1 MMYQITAGEVVLFIG
16 LLANAAAVFYTAF
29 VNSRNSRKVDLV
41 IGDVK
46 KIEVSTNSMK
56 DELIIAT
63 KTAALLEGKEE
74 AKKEVE
80 EEIKKDLEEIKQEIK
95 KKK

>member
-1 MMYQITAGEVVLFIG
+1 MYQVTVGEVMLFIG
-16 LLANAAAVFYTAF
+16 LLANAAAVFYTALKQ
-29 VNSRNSRKVDLV
+29 SRKVDLV

-80 EEIKKDLEEIKQEIK
+80 EEIKKEILEIKKEIK

>member
-1 MMYQITAGEVVLFIG
+1 MVYQVTVGEVILFIG

-29 VNSRNSRKVDLV
+29 ANLRNSRKVDLV

-63 KTAALLEGKEE
+63 KAAALLEGKEE
-74 AKKEVE
+74 AKKEAE
-80 EEIKKDLEEIKQEIK
+80 EEIKKEIREIKLEIK

>member
-1 MMYQITAGEVVLFIG
+1 MMYQVTVGEVMLFIG

-41 IGDVK
+41 ISDVK

-63 KTAALLEGKEE
+63 KVAATLEGKEE

-80 EEIKKDLEEIKQEIK
+80 NEIKKEIREIKQEIRK
-95 KKK
+95 KK